1 MYHNEKGIATSIV
14 IADITKHNGDKER
27 VNRVGLEIKSGFTM
41 LGIGLACVGV
51 YLLKYKG

>member
-1 MYHNEKGIATSIV
+1 MYHNEKGIAISIV
-14 IADITKHNGDKER
+14 IADITKHNDAKER

-51 YLLKYKG
+51 YLLKYKD